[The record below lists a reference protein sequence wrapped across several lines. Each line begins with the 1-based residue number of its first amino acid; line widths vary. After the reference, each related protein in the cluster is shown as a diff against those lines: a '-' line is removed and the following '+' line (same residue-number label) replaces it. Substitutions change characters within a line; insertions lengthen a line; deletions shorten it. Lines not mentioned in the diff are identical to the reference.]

1 MVTSDVDLAKLLERW
16 EATSPDK
23 RQEFTEQLSDEEV
36 QAIRRAAHNL
46 TEALS
51 PLSVF
56 IATAVDLYAEAGRR
70 LLEAAIADFDRLC
83 EGLPPYGEEK
93 QDARSN

>member
-36 QAIRRAAHNL
+36 QA
-46 TEALS
+46 LS
-51 PLSVF
+51 EF
-56 IATAVDLYAEAGRR
+56 IATAVDLYAEAGR
-70 LLEAAIADFDRLC
+70 LILEAMAVDFGRL
-83 EGLPPYGEEK
+83 GDSLPPYDEEK
-93 QDARSN
+93 QDARPN